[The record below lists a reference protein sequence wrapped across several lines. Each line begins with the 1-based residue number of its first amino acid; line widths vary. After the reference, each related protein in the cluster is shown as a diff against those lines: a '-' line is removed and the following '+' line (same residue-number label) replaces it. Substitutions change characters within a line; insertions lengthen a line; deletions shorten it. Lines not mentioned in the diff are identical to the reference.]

1 MLNRAQLLLEGLE
14 VTSEPNASNDS
25 GNIVIQGVIN
35 PKNYPVNPDD
45 IGWQGLTGVAQGGQP
60 SFAQIAPGGSV
71 NWNSGAVTVTRAA
84 TTQSDITANLVLYP
98 YYFYNNSFYRAA
110 IHQNR
115 AWILITE
122 EFYQANTTL
131 VDSMVGKEI
140 SGNNFAAG
148 TTISSIGGQDVAY
161 DPVESEV
168 IQSRRINLSRRPT
181 SNSANYSVETR
192 TVTNTFKDAPTS
204 NLFFDKT
211 SWESSQATIGT
222 FVANSDTRFPAG
234 TSVVSVSL
242 EDFNGT
248 EYYDVSFSQSTNS
261 STITKGTTTVTFDFT
276 EPPYAQ
282 PGETIFAFIARPGE
296 RSTLDLSFIKELTNT
311 TLGGRGTFP
320 NGPDVLAINV
330 FKTTGSAITGDV
342 ILRWSEAQA

>member
-14 VTSEPNASNDS
+14 VTSEPNGSSDT

-71 NWNSGAVTVTRAA
+71 NWNGGAGTVTRSA
-84 TTQSDITANLVLYP
+84 TTQSEMTANVTAKP
-98 YYFYNNSFYRAA
+98 YFGRAFRAGNRNRYFYV
-110 IHQNR
+110 
-115 AWILITE
+115 TE
-122 EFYQANTTL
+122 TEYQANTDL
-131 VDSMVGKEI
+131 FEVGIEVDAANLP
-140 SGNNFAAG
+140 SGM
-148 TTISSIGGQDVAY
+148 TISSVDTYITTWGLAQDETGYRGIRITGGNVSSTSASNADVA
-161 DPVESEV
+161 
-168 IQSRRINLSRRPT
+168 
-181 SNSANYSVETR
+181 
-192 TVTNTFKDAPTS
+192 VTLTKTFKDAPTS
-204 NLFFDKT
+204 NIFFQKT
-211 SWESSQATIGT
+211 SWEDSEATIGT
-222 FVANSDTRFPAG
+222 FVAASDTRFPAG
-234 TSVVSVSL
+234 TSVVSVNL
-242 EDFNGT
+242 ESYAGT
-248 EYYDVSFSQSTNS
+248 EYYNVSFSQSTDT

-330 FKTTGSAITGDV
+330 FKTTGNAITGDV